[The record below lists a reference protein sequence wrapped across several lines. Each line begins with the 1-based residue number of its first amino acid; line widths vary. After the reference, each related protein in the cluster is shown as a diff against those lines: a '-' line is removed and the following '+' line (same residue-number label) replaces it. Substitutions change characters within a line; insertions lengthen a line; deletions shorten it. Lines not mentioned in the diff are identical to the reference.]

1 MFQRFFATTAIIGVL
16 SGVAV
21 AQEAE
26 TVDPSANA
34 PAAGTVGYFV
44 PSPDQVLATTV
55 IGKTVFTGVDEDAE
69 AVGEVSD
76 VVIGPSGGTDAVV
89 IGVGGFLG
97 LGEKDVAV
105 NFDRIS
111 WSDKDGQRIIVIS
124 ATKDDLKNAPRF
136 DRKTITEG
144 AVPEKAEATTPVVP
158 ITPVAPDVAANEEV
172 TVPSDSTTDPMV
184 TREGLQTVDPALLS
198 AGKIIGSTVYA
209 SDDSSIGKIKDVILT
224 QDGKVDAYIVDVGGF
239 LSVGAKPVALGADN
253 LEVLADAKGEM
264 SIYSP
269 FSKAQLQSQPAY
281 STSAYKTDR
290 DGMLLRAPSP

>member
-1 MFQRFFATTAIIGVL
+1 MFRKFFATTAIIGVL

-76 VVIGPSGGTDAVV
+76 VVIGPSGGTEAVV

-144 AVPEKAEATTPVVP
+144 EAASVEPEAKS
-158 ITPVAPDVAANEEV
+158 PVAPVAPEVVANQDV
-172 TVPSDSTTDPMV
+172 TVPSDSTTDPLV

-239 LSVGAKPVALGADN
+239 LGVGAKPVALGADN